1 VATHI
6 MMHPRDAAAVIF
18 AAPGEITK
26 MTEA

>member
-1 VATHI
+1 